1 MVAEIFPIKM
11 ISDKNNL
18 LMDRGGGPGRICGYT
33 GGYDAQPRDPYKIIE
48 SKVTLNFYFALV
60 DQLIR

>member
-11 ISDKNNL
+11 ICDKNNL
-18 LMDRGGGPGRICGYT
+18 LMDRRGGPGRICLYT

-48 SKVTLNFYFALV
+48 SHFEFFFFALV

>member
-1 MVAEIFPIKM
+1 ME
-11 ISDKNNL
+11 
-18 LMDRGGGPGRICGYT
+18 RGGGPGRICGYT